1 MTQNIDL
8 IQLKRGASTNVTA
21 ASLGA
26 GEPAVALDKKE
37 LWVGD
42 GTGKIKITDVYFYNN
57 FANLP
62 GTGEEDKLYI
72 IKDTGSFY
80 IWDSSVPEYKKYE
93 LDVTTTL
100 VFCRA
105 RGTVVIVAPSSYQN
119 ISYPTTD
126 IETEPSRLYHDAT
139 NRDRIYIQESGW
151 YKVSYGI
158 VYDIPLVGGGTES
171 DINATIN
178 SRIMINDVNPCLAS
192 YNENAHNLYYAHRHI
207 TDTLINDCTEWFNA
221 GDYVTVQVQGTGD
234 PVNVRWYDLEVIK
247 IDFVKGDKGDPG
259 TPGSIWWNGSGIPS
273 LAIGDNND
281 YYQNNDTGDVYHKQ
295 SDVWSLISNIKGVQ
309 GDQGPQGPA
318 GEAFKIDEYD
328 DIDEAKIAAIES
340 GSGASPSDLYYFLVL
355 NDNRVDQNLP
365 NTLTGDITRHVIMYD
380 GISWTDFGPFTGL
393 DGPQG
398 PPGTD
403 GIDGSGLT
411 EQHYAESE
419 TEQQTT
425 NNAYDEKLKLT
436 TSSLSG
442 GTYRISWYYE
452 WRYSTI
458 QRNFKARVQ
467 IDDTTTIAEQAQE
480 PKDAGGDI
488 FQCIS
493 GFKRITLSPGIH
505 TIDLDWSAEDLG
517 DTATIRRA
525 RLELWKTGS

>member
-8 IQLKRGASTNVTA
+8 IRLKRGASANVTA
-21 ASLGA
+21 ASLQK
-26 GEPAVALDKKE
+26 GEPAVSLDKKE

-42 GTGKIKITDVYFYNN
+42 GTGKIKITDIYFYNN
-57 FANLP
+57 FSNLP
-62 GTGEEDKLYI
+62 ATGEEDKLYI

-80 IWDSSVPEYKKYE
+80 IWDSSLPGYKKYE
-93 LDVTTTL
+93 IDITTGL
-100 VFCRA
+100 VYCRA
-105 RGTVVIVAPSSYQN
+105 RGSTQITAPASYQN
-119 ISYPTTD
+119 ISYPTNDLT
-126 IETEPSRLYHDAT
+126 TEPARLYQDPV
-139 NRDRIYIQESGW
+139 NQDRFYAQEEGY
-151 YKVSYGI
+151 YKIGYGI
-158 VYDIPLVGGGTES
+158 VYDIPLTGGAQS
-171 DINATIN
+171 DVNATIN

-192 YNENAHNLYYAHRHI
+192 YNENTYNLYYVNRLI
-207 TDTLINDCTEWFNA
+207 TDTLINDCVEWLNV

-234 PVNVRWYDLEVIK
+234 PIYVKWYDIEIFK

-259 TPGSIWWNGSGIPS
+259 TPGSIWYNGSGIP
-273 LAIGDNND
+273 LLTLGDNND
-281 YYQNNDTGDVYHKQ
+281 YYQNNDNGDVYHKQ
-295 SDVWSLISNIKGVQ
+295 SDTWNLISNIKGVQ
-309 GDQGPQGPA
+309 GDEGPQGPA

-355 NDNRVDQNLP
+355 NDNRSNQNLP

-380 GISWTDFGPFTGL
+380 GITWTDFGPFTGL
-393 DGPQG
+393 DGPEG

-403 GIDGSGLT
+403 GNDGQGLD

-425 NNAYDEKLKLT
+425 NNVYDEKLKLT

-442 GTYRISWYYE
+442 GTYRVSWYYE
-452 WRYSTI
+452 WRYSSQ
-458 QRNFKARVQ
+458 QRNFRCRIQV
-467 IDDTTTIAEQAQE
+467 DDATNLAEHAQE

-488 FQCIS
+488 YHNAS
-493 GFKRITLSPGIH
+493 GFKRITLSPGVH
-505 TIDLDWSAEDLG
+505 TIDLDWCSQNLG

-525 RLELWKTGS
+525 RLELWKTGN